1 MGLATGRWR
10 PCLVC
15 SDELVYGIPN
25 SGGPEAGGRDGM
37 NIHEY
42 QAKQLLAR
50 YGVPLPRGGV
60 AFTAEEAEKVAGDI
74 GGTGWAVKAQIL
86 AGDRGRAGGV
96 RLVRSI
102 PDVRETASAMLGAT
116 LSTPQTGAGGERVT
130 RVYVEEACDVTR
142 ELYLGMAVDR
152 VSSRV
157 TLMSSTQGGTDI
169 EDVAREDPTQIR
181 RLAVDPDEGLTS
193 ARARAEAEAIGLEG
207 AQAQS
212 AEGIMLGMYSAFV
225 DYDASLVEINPMV
238 VTRDGGVLALDA
250 KMSIDDNALFRHKEI
265 EDLRDAEDPG
275 KLERARHGFNYLKL
289 PGNIGCMVNGAA
301 LAMATMD
308 IVKLC
313 GGEPANFLDV
323 PPVASREEIAAAFR
337 MVLSDSDVKVVLVN
351 VIGGG
356 ITRCDAV
363 AEGMASAYK
372 ALGRRV
378 PLVVRFEGTNR
389 DLGKKTLRDMGI
401 PFTPAD
407 TLQEAAEKVVA
418 AAA

>member
-1 MGLATGRWR
+1 
-10 PCLVC
+10 
-15 SDELVYGIPN
+15 
-25 SGGPEAGGRDGM
+25 M

-60 AFTAEEAEKVAGDI
+60 AFTPDEAERVAADM

-96 RLVRSI
+96 KLVRSV
-102 PDVRETASAMLGAT
+102 PDVRETAAGMLGVT
-116 LSTPQTGAGGERVT
+116 LATPQTGADGERVS
-130 RVYVEEACDVTR
+130 RVYVEEACENTR

-152 VSSRV
+152 VTSRV
-157 TLMSSTQGGTDI
+157 TLMSSTEGGTDI
-169 EDVAREDPTQIR
+169 EEVAAARPETIR
-181 RLAVDPDEGLTS
+181 RIAVDPDEGLLS
-193 ARARAEAEAIGLEG
+193 AQARAEAEALGLEG
-207 AQAQS
+207 EQVDA
-212 AEGIMLGMYSAFV
+212 AERVILGMYAAFI
-225 DYDASLVEINPMV
+225 DYDASLVEVNPMV
-238 VTRDGGVLALDA
+238 VTRSGDVLALDA

-265 EDLRDAEDPG
+265 EDLRDAEEEG

-323 PPVASREEIAAAFR
+323 PPVASREEVAAAFR
-337 MVLSDSDVKVVLVN
+337 LVLSDSDVQVVLVN

-363 AEGMASAYK
+363 AEGMGAAYQ
-372 ALGRRV
+372 ALGRKV

-389 DLGKKTLRDMGI
+389 DLGKKTLRDMGVDFI
-401 PFTPAD
+401 PAD
-407 TLQEAAEKVVA
+407 SLQDAAEKAVA
-418 AAA
+418 AA

>member
-1 MGLATGRWR
+1 
-10 PCLVC
+10 
-15 SDELVYGIPN
+15 
-25 SGGPEAGGRDGM
+25 M

-50 YGVPLPRGGV
+50 YGVPLARGGV
-60 AFTAEEAEKVAGDI
+60 AFTPEEAEKVARDM

-96 RLVRSI
+96 KIVGSI
-102 PDVRETASAMLGAT
+102 ADIRETTAGMLGVSLT
-116 LSTPQTGAGGERVT
+116 TPQTGAGGERVT
-130 RVYVEEACDVTR
+130 RVYVEEACDIAR

-152 VSSRV
+152 VTSRV
-157 TLMSSTQGGTDI
+157 TLMSSAEGGTDI
-169 EDVAREDPTQIR
+169 EEVAAGRPQSIR
-181 RLAVDPDEGLTS
+181 KLAIDPDEGLLS
-193 ARARAEAEAIGLEG
+193 AQARAEAEAMGLEG
-207 AQAQS
+207 AEADT
-212 AEGIMLGMYSAFV
+212 AERIMIGMYAAFI

-238 VTRDGGVLALDA
+238 VTRAGDVLALDA

-265 EDLRDAEDPG
+265 EDLRDAEKPG

-289 PGNIGCMVNGAA
+289 PGNIGCLVNGAA

-308 IVKLC
+308 IIKQC

-323 PPVASREEIAAAFR
+323 PPVASREEVAAAFR
-337 MVLSDSDVKVVLVN
+337 LVLSDTDVHVVLVN

-363 AEGMASAYK
+363 AEGMGAAYQ
-372 ALGRRV
+372 ALGRNV

-389 DLGKKTLRDMGI
+389 DLGKKTLRDMGVQ
-401 PFTPAD
+401 FTPAD
-407 TLQEAAEKVVA
+407 SLREAAEKAVA
-418 AAA
+418 AARD

>member
-1 MGLATGRWR
+1 L
-10 PCLVC
+10 
-15 SDELVYGIPN
+15 
-25 SGGPEAGGRDGM
+25 

-42 QAKQLLAR
+42 QAKQLLAK
-50 YGVPLPRGGV
+50 YGVPLAEGGV
-60 AFTAEEAEKVAGDI
+60 AYTAEEAERVAERI

-96 RLVRSI
+96 KLVRSI
-102 PDVRETASAMLGAT
+102 PDVRETAAAMLGVT
-116 LSTPQTGAGGERVT
+116 LTTPQTGAGGERVT
-130 RVYVEEACDVTR
+130 RVYVEEACDVAS

-152 VSSRV
+152 VTCRV
-157 TLMSSTQGGTDI
+157 TLMASTKGGTDI
-169 EDVAREDPTQIR
+169 EAVAGEDPGKIR
-181 RLAVDPDEGLTS
+181 KVAIDPDEGLLS
-193 ARARAEAEAIGLEG
+193 AQARGEAEALALSGNQIDT
-207 AQAQS
+207 
-212 AEGIMLGMYSAFV
+212 AERIMLGMYAAFV
-225 DYDASLVEINPMV
+225 DFDASLVEVNPMV
-238 VTRDGGVLALDA
+238 VTRGGDVLALDA

-323 PPVASREEIAAAFR
+323 PPVATREEIAAAFR
-337 MVLSDSDVKVVLVN
+337 LVLSDSDVKAVLVN

-363 AEGMASAYK
+363 AEGMGIAYQ
-372 ALGRRV
+372 ALGRSV

-389 DLGKKTLRDMGI
+389 DLGKKTLRDMGVV
-401 PFTPAD
+401 FTPAD
-407 TLQEAAEKVVA
+407 SLQEAAEKVVA
-418 AAA
+418 AI